1 MTSSK
6 RSNMVYTP
14 EYHIP
19 VGEAI
24 ITEDGEPALR
34 IKKPKGQ
41 EFDVITLGKLAAAIT
56 QKAKVVV

>member
-1 MTSSK
+1 
-6 RSNMVYTP
+6 MVYTP

-24 ITEDGEPALR
+24 ITENGEPALR
-34 IKKPKGQ
+34 IKKPKAQ